1 MKPMNG
7 HKGES
12 QFVLDR
18 VEIHWS
24 QENVDEKI
32 RSIKEWINGPG
43 GKLLSSQTAKP
54 YSFEEALALRKAHEQ
69 FEFKC
74 MKALEDFASLCEY
87 RKQNISI
94 PELNQLDYMVQNY
107 VDRLNKRTFFI
118 VSCYTY
124 FHLVEEL
131 LECEDNVYESIG
143 WTEELNEN
151 IELLYQENCVGKNQV
166 ESDELLGKCLD
177 IYKQAKTTYAYC
189 NQLLE
194 TYTKLCETDKRKLP
208 RNIHLSKNRLL
219 RIWPRLETRI
229 QEFRQRA
236 EAAEDVY
243 SRVDVLLSRIQE
255 YLLEAARSPI
265 AFDKVCGSPSVSE
278 SVPVPNET
286 QREQL
291 EAIQKQFREAKSL
304 GIALVEKIPKGL
316 IPDDPIFVGP
326 AINEVGRLIRLKLY
340 TLWLKIREYQYL
352 VLGQN
357 GPDQTTASELGLDT
371 MNPVVRSRSTNSTFR
386 RHESPFEIGAEFQV
400 SPFYSS
406 YTSGVLRKKR
416 SPLCRNANLFDPQY
430 PGNRD
435 STGQVDTRESR
446 ARSAPSTP
454 PYKEWGVSERP
465 TSTTPMQEVDH
476 LSFHSYQRREKLPT
490 HKSGFRNLEASV
502 EPNDTTNFDRIPY
515 DSEGGTRRKNRT
527 CSQESNAPNLVR
539 PRSDE
544 SRDSL
549 GATDRELHQNT
560 EGDEGRTLIARREK
574 IEPRPKGMEWKKET
588 GFMPLKSSP
597 MSVRMKDLYSDLEEC
612 RDRLYD
618 LVNATCLSLSQSAT
632 NLAKLREENNFDWTA
647 VVDAQDINR
656 ISLICEETAGMN
668 ATIPAQ
674 EKFVSSLLNEAE
686 NGESHDFQSMTDDV
700 KTLWKIYQEHLGTFY
715 GFIELLDK
723 GYGLLPRVGE
733 FRTKQMELV
742 NGRKQSLAALS
753 NFQKDG
759 EDLER
764 EIAELMETERL
775 YWWAEQIRGEMNVR
789 PKLNWLIRLLKRERH
804 KIKDLLDDL
813 DLILANMRT
822 DSSMETVDLGALLPL
837 SPTMLDGTRGSMVLS
852 GGRDYSQRVVHS
864 ASAGTL
870 TRLMPDSRAS
880 TDRDRTPTP
889 QFPTENAPPIPPRFS
904 MSRASSSAVSGPPL
918 SEPLGM
924 EGRETPCRPD
934 SRGLVTEPYAQ
945 LSWRFKQHLKNVVC
959 HPGDEVSFF
968 CSFVGPSSPSE
979 LDVRWTFR
987 PILPIE
993 GKLAYGHKEFIP
1005 VEQENV
1011 KEEQSLTHARLTLKY
1026 ADAQRAG
1033 LYTVRVTNPTINTTM
1048 KSSATL
1054 QVTPQIVQNVDNV
1067 YAQLLKSETDLLAPV
1082 SLTVRYKGFI
1092 TIPHVK
1098 WSYAGKPVDQKR
1110 WQIRTDLN
1118 ESSIFSNSLR
1128 FCDQGAL
1135 KLEPPRGP
1143 PSRSTL
1149 MIGESAATG
1158 FVREGQPLTIRCPL
1172 DPKICLSDCSIDWL
1186 HNGKVI
1192 YTFNPVRYS
1201 SKCNQTTSAKS
1212 HTDRG
1217 HQFQREQTV
1226 WRTYIYDGSCA
1237 LITNSI
1243 HQTDKG
1249 TYLCRIY
1256 SEGQV
1261 HESEGEVKIR
1271 SEWSFIQPLTQMSV
1285 RTGQPVTLS
1294 CQLRQSADVRC
1305 PSETESL
1312 HVQWF
1317 KNDEL
1322 LNPYK
1327 CLRMGMQLH
1336 SMDGHLSLTIQ
1347 RVSKIHA
1354 GLYRCEVSYETG
1366 IISTQCDLEVYE
1378 LVAPKVVSTEIEPS
1392 GPLYINQTAR
1402 IIVTYTAE
1410 PVTELLWLKD
1420 GRPLSIDP
1428 EMCQVENLQNECSL
1442 VIYKVHTEDS
1452 GIYQLQITNEAGST
1466 EARAMIRVM
1475 QSRPSVNEPLIE
1487 PIFHSPTGKSAFHSY
1502 SDGVTNGNANTIFLL
1517 QPSNVG
1523 ARSGESVYL
1532 ICILKRLQKP
1542 IAVEWFHNDNRIAP
1556 TKNIAYRFHSNQP
1569 TEQLYQLEIR
1579 NISRALGGSYKVRV
1593 IQLAQSSTK
1602 QDGSVLDEAECW
1614 VTVDDSTDLD
1624 HRQEIL
1630 PPEPMDGGLI
1640 PTLMV
1645 KPGEPFELICHVT
1658 GSPTPAFCWLKD
1670 GMIIDPS
1677 KSDDLEVSLLESVY
1691 RLAVKQ
1697 AKLKHSGEWTLV
1709 CYNAY
1714 GVTTTSSTVAVV
1726 FSNANLPS
1734 GRRASILSVPELV
1747 GDKGS
1752 MDLPP
1757 PPSLKETDGDLY
1769 TQRTDEPSESL
1780 RMRPST
1786 PSLMEPPEFKSVFT
1800 DVACR
1805 IGETVQLH
1813 CVITGCPTPLWQAPS
1828 MRRRRHTRSRSHRV
1842 QTGNNVL
1849 TRVRS
1854 EGSLV
1859 HRCPV
1864 CHTAMTPSSTPSE
1877 PRLGCVHSTRVTER
1891 IVRYDSVD
1899 RQSTP
1904 RGHSSEPAVSRRYQT
1919 DLHQRHSHP
1928 SDCTVY
1934 DTVPT
1939 PVLRTRARR
1948 RPSQS
1953 AMNERQIP
1961 IRILSSTP
1969 VTKTRTHVVREYSMP
1984 VSPAKLDAPEV
1995 AESHFSVVESSDGEG
2010 SP

>member
-12 QFVLDR
+12 QFVLDH
-18 VEIHWS
+18 VDIHWS

-32 RSIKEWINGPG
+32 RSIKEWITGPG

-131 LECEDNVYESIG
+131 WKVLENLQKRSKEVNTYKLGSIRHAIEEIEIGIGKCKTHINHIAHELDRLRVILTSTDQPYLDHLESGFDDTCKTLSERLQELRIRKLILKKHSKLLECEDNVYESIG
-143 WTEELNEN
+143 WTEELIEN

-177 IYKQAKTTYAYC
+177 IYKQAKTTYVYC

-208 RNIHLSKNRLL
+208 RNIHLSKNRLF

-243 SRVDVLLSRIQE
+243 SRVDVLLSRVQE

-304 GIALVEKIPKGL
+304 GVALVEKIPKGL

-326 AINEVGRLIRLKLY
+326 AISEVGRLIRLKLY

-371 MNPVVRSRSTNSTFR
+371 MYPVVRSRSTNSTFR

-406 YTSGVLRKKR
+406 YTSGALRKKR
-416 SPLCRNANLFDPQY
+416 SPLCRNENLFDPQY
-430 PGNRD
+430 PGNCD

-490 HKSGFRNLEASV
+490 HKSGFRNLEASG
-502 EPNDTTNFDRIPY
+502 EPNNITQFDRIPY
-515 DSEGGTRRKNRT
+515 DSEGETRRKIRT

-574 IEPRPKGMEWKKET
+574 IEPKPKGMEWKKET

-686 NGESHDFQSMTDDV
+686 NGESHDFQSMTADV

-742 NGRKQSLAALS
+742 NGKKQSLAALS

-775 YWWAEQIRGEMNVR
+775 YWCAEQIRGEMNVR

-852 GGRDYSQRVVHS
+852 GGRDYSQRAVHS

-889 QFPTENAPPIPPRFS
+889 QFSTENAPPIPPRFS

-1048 KSSATL
+1048 KSS
-1054 QVTPQIVQNVDNV
+1054 
-1067 YAQLLKSETDLLAPV
+1067 
-1082 SLTVRYKGFI
+1082 
-1092 TIPHVK
+1092 
-1098 WSYAGKPVDQKR
+1098 
-1110 WQIRTDLN
+1110 
-1118 ESSIFSNSLR
+1118 
-1128 FCDQGAL
+1128 GAL
-1135 KLEPPRGP
+1135 KLEPLRGP

-1201 SKCNQTTSAKS
+1201 SKGNQTTGAKS

-1226 WRTYIYDGSCA
+1226 WRTYVSDGSCA

-1243 HQTDKG
+1243 HQADKG

-1294 CQLRQSADVRC
+1294 CQLRQSTDARC
-1305 PSETESL
+1305 QSETEPL

-1366 IISTQCDLEVYE
+1366 IISTQCDLEVNE

-1410 PVTELLWLKD
+1410 PVPELLWLKD
-1420 GRPLSIDP
+1420 GRPLSMNP
-1428 EMCQVENLQNECSL
+1428 EMCQAENLQNECSL
-1442 VIYKVHTEDS
+1442 VIYKVHAEDS

-1466 EARAMIRVM
+1466 EARAVVRVM

-1487 PIFHSPTGKSAFHSY
+1487 PVFHLPTGKSASHSY
-1502 SDGVTNGNANTIFLL
+1502 PNGVTNGNANTIFLL

-1556 TKNIAYRFHSNQP
+1556 KKNIAYRLHSNQP

-1593 IQLAQSSTK
+1593 VQLAQSSTEEN
-1602 QDGSVLDEAECW
+1602 GSVLDEAECW
-1614 VTVDDSTDLD
+1614 VTVDDPTDLD
-1624 HRQEIL
+1624 HPQEKL
-1630 PPEPMDGGLI
+1630 PPESIDGGLI

-1658 GSPTPAFCWLKD
+1658 GSPTPAFCWMKD

-1691 RLAVKQ
+1691 RLTVKQ
-1697 AKLKHSGEWTLV
+1697 AKLRHSGEWTLV

-1813 CVITGCPTPLWQAPS
+1813 CVITGCPTPLVHWAINGKQGDKGDP
-1828 MRRRRHTRSRSHRV
+1828 RRRLLCNGDAYTLVIKHATLNDSGRYSLTAENIIGVATCSASLTVCVYPMSR
-1842 QTGNNVL
+1842 
-1849 TRVRS
+1849 
-1854 EGSLV
+1854 
-1859 HRCPV
+1859 
-1864 CHTAMTPSSTPSE
+1864 
-1877 PRLGCVHSTRVTER
+1877 
-1891 IVRYDSVD
+1891 
-1899 RQSTP
+1899 
-1904 RGHSSEPAVSRRYQT
+1904 
-1919 DLHQRHSHP
+1919 
-1928 SDCTVY
+1928 
-1934 DTVPT
+1934 
-1939 PVLRTRARR
+1939 
-1948 RPSQS
+1948 
-1953 AMNERQIP
+1953 
-1961 IRILSSTP
+1961 
-1969 VTKTRTHVVREYSMP
+1969 
-1984 VSPAKLDAPEV
+1984 
-1995 AESHFSVVESSDGEG
+1995 
-2010 SP
+2010 